1 MGIRC
6 TECMAESGGWAV
18 NAGLR
23 GLDSCSPGTGPPRR
37 HPALAM
43 HPGAPLSIRPYAAAD
58 LDGIVAVFLAAV
70 RETAS
75 RDYTREQIDAW
86 AQVDRELWAVRR
98 LGRPTWVALVGQSLA
113 GFTDLE
119 PSGHLDMMYVH
130 PAHQGR
136 GGASSLLEYAEAAAR
151 TQGISRIFTEA
162 SITAQPFFL
171 RRGFRAVGPNVVEVR
186 GVRMNNFRMEKLL
199 RPARE

>member
-1 MGIRC
+1 
-6 TECMAESGGWAV
+6 
-18 NAGLR
+18 
-23 GLDSCSPGTGPPRR
+23 
-37 HPALAM
+37 M

-151 TQGISRIFTEA
+151 TQGISRIFTDA